1 MSLKNLVK
9 QAKKATIKNTNGGVS
24 VSSGTPSFQSL
35 IYGLHYLTPKAND
48 LRAILT
54 DFLALMDKNPE
65 PTETDK
71 KRLILAFFRLAFS
84 QDARAKGVFHPSE
97 ISTETQV
104 CERKMY
110 FQKAEV
116 PQDATYV
123 SFTADNRMMRLC
135 DLGTMVHLYVQDN
148 LDRLGI
154 LIDFEVQVSAPDLGV
169 EGKAD
174 GLIDFYGLDD
184 LGKFYEPEEMVL
196 EVKTI
201 NDYAFKY
208 LRKAKDEHLKQASI
222 YGAILKK
229 KRICFLYYN
238 KNTSEHKIFVQDVD
252 YKYFTWFEELA
263 SGVIKLYNSNVRQSR
278 SKDLNLHNTIPTRI
292 CHSRTNQRAM
302 NCAFADY
309 CFNLLK

>member
-1 MSLKNLVK
+1 LDK
-9 QAKKATIKNTNGGVS
+9 Q
-24 VSSGTPSFQSL
+24 
-35 IYGLHYLTPKAND
+35 
-48 LRAILT
+48 
-54 DFLALMDKNPE
+54 PE

-71 KRLILAFFRLAFS
+71 KRLILAFYRLAFS

-116 PQDATYV
+116 SQDATYV

-148 LDRLGI
+148 LDRSGI
-154 LIDFEVQVSAPDLGV
+154 LKDFEVPVSAPDLGI

-174 GLIDFYGLDD
+174 GLFDFYGLDD
-184 LGKFYEPEEMVL
+184 LGNFYEPEEMVL

-222 YGAILKK
+222 YGAILNK

-238 KNTSEHKIFVQDVD
+238 KNTSEHKTFVQEVD
-252 YKYFTWFEELA
+252 FKYFEWFKELA
-263 SGVIKLYNSNVRQSR
+263 SGVIKLYNSNVRQTR
-278 SKDLNLHNTIPTRI
+278 SKDVNLHNAIPTRI
-292 CHSRTNQRAM
+292 CHDRTNQRAM
-302 NCAFADY
+302 SCAFADY
-309 CFNLLK
+309 CFKLQK